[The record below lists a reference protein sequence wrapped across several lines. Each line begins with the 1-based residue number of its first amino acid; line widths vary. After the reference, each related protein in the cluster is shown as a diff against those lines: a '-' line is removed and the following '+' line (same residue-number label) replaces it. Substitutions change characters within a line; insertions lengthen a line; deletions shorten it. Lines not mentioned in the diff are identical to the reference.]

1 MTSGEFNKAIQQLEN
16 FYGKE
21 YNDIQ
26 KQEIFKTFAQ
36 YTAARFV
43 YLISLVYK
51 QYKYLPMLSELVE
64 LHSTIP
70 YAEIKKKLGKKI
82 KCEKCKNRGFY
93 IYTKNHNGIDYDFIV
108 KCDCSEDFDYDGRK
122 MKNPRNKTKYYIPS
136 QAEAYRLGMKR
147 KEL

>member
-70 YAEIKKKLGKKI
+70 YAEIQKKLGKKI
-82 KCEKCKNRGFY
+82 KCEKCKRRGFY
-93 IYTKNHNGIDYDFIV
+93 IYTKNYNGIDYDFIV
-108 KCDCSEDFDYDGRK
+108 KCDCCDDYNYDGRK
-122 MKNPRNKTKYYIPS
+122 MKDPRNKTPYYIPS
-136 QAEAYRLGMKR
+136 QAEACRLGMKR